1 MDFNKLEVIGLAF
14 LSGLKIA
21 EIAEE
26 EVIEEKECECKNKCK
41 SKCNNTKDKVEK
53 SKESVEEIQIKR
65 ISPDEMA
72 HIFDT
77 LKNKV
82 LGGKNNE

>member
-1 MDFNKLEVIGLAF
+1 MDFNELEVIGLAF
-14 LSGLKIA
+14 LSGLKIS
-21 EIAEE
+21 EIAE
-26 EVIEEKECECKNKCK
+26 EVIEERECECKSK

-53 SKESVEEIQIKR
+53 SKENVEEIQIKR

>member
-1 MDFNKLEVIGLAF
+1 MDFNELEVIGLAF
-14 LSGLKIA
+14 LSGLKIS
-21 EIAEE
+21 EIAE
-26 EVIEEKECECKNKCK
+26 EVIEEKECECECK

-53 SKESVEEIQIKR
+53 SKENVEEIQIKR

>member
-1 MDFNKLEVIGLAF
+1 MDFNNLEVIGLAF

-26 EVIEEKECECKNKCK
+26 EIEEKECECK
-41 SKCNNTKDKVEK
+41 SKCNNTKDKVEE

>member
-26 EVIEEKECECKNKCK
+26 VIEEKECECKR
-41 SKCNNTKDKVEK
+41 NNTNDKVEK
-53 SKESVEEIQIKR
+53 SKENVEEIQIKR

-72 HIFDT
+72 HIFNT

>member
-1 MDFNKLEVIGLAF
+1 MDFNELEVIGLAF

-26 EVIEEKECECKNKCK
+26 VIEEKECECK
-41 SKCNNTKDKVEK
+41 SKCNSTKDKVEK
-53 SKESVEEIQIKR
+53 SKENVEEIQIKR

>member
-1 MDFNKLEVIGLAF
+1 MDFNELEVIGLAF

-26 EVIEEKECECKNKCK
+26 VIEEKECKCKN
-41 SKCNNTKDKVEK
+41 KCNNTKDKVEK
-53 SKESVEEIQIKR
+53 SKENVEEIQIKR

>member
-1 MDFNKLEVIGLAF
+1 MDFNELEVIGLAF

-26 EVIEEKECECKNKCK
+26 VIEEKECECK

-53 SKESVEEIQIKR
+53 SKENVEEIQIER

>member
-1 MDFNKLEVIGLAF
+1 MDFNNLEVIGLAF

-21 EIAEE
+21 EITE
-26 EVIEEKECECKNKCK
+26 EVIEKKECECK
-41 SKCNNTKDKVEK
+41 SKCNNTKDKVEE

-72 HIFDT
+72 HILDT

>member
-1 MDFNKLEVIGLAF
+1 MDFNNLEVIGLAF

-26 EVIEEKECECKNKCK
+26 VIEEKECKCK

-53 SKESVEEIQIKR
+53 IKENVEEIQIKR

>member
-26 EVIEEKECECKNKCK
+26 VIEEKECKCKN
-41 SKCNNTKDKVEK
+41 KCNNTKDKVEK
-53 SKESVEEIQIKR
+53 KQRKCGR
-65 ISPDEMA
+65 N
-72 HIFDT
+72 T
-77 LKNKV
+77 NKKNITR
-82 LGGKNNE
+82 

>member
-1 MDFNKLEVIGLAF
+1 MDFNNLEVIGLAF

-21 EIAEE
+21 EIAEIAE
-26 EVIEEKECECKNKCK
+26 EVIEEKECK
-41 SKCNNTKDKVEK
+41 SKCNNTKDKVEE
-53 SKESVEEIQIKR
+53 SKENVEEIQIKR

-72 HIFDT
+72 HILDT

>member
-1 MDFNKLEVIGLAF
+1 MEFSTLEIIGLAF

-21 EIAEE
+21 KITEDIKEEGDDKE
-26 EVIEEKECECKNKCK
+26 EVEAKCENKEVDNTDNAENIEKIE
-41 SKCNNTKDKVEK
+41 T
-53 SKESVEEIQIKR
+53 KR
-65 ISPDEMA
+65 ITPKEMGE
-72 HIFDT
+72 IFDM

>member
-21 EIAEE
+21 EIAE

-53 SKESVEEIQIKR
+53 SKENVGEIQIKR

>member
-1 MDFNKLEVIGLAF
+1 MDFNNLEVIGLAF

-21 EIAEE
+21 EITE
-26 EVIEEKECECKNKCK
+26 EVIEEKECECK
-41 SKCNNTKDKVEK
+41 SKCNNTKDKVEE

>member
-26 EVIEEKECECKNKCK
+26 VIEEKECECK
-41 SKCNNTKDKVEK
+41 SKRNNTKDKVEK
-53 SKESVEEIQIKR
+53 SKENVEEIQIKR

>member
-21 EIAEE
+21 KIAE
-26 EVIEEKECECKNKCK
+26 EVIEERECECE
-41 SKCNNTKDKVEK
+41 CNNTKDKVEK
-53 SKESVEEIQIKR
+53 SKENVEEIQIKR